1 MTAVPFHGYDES
13 DKPIYDNT
21 SGSTRTKGQR
31 RAPYEEKRKLQM
43 GTYLLVHRFH

>member
-13 DKPIYDNT
+13 DKPISINT
-21 SGSTRTKGQR
+21 SGSPGK
-31 RAPYEEKRKLQM
+31 RAKTGPFEEKRKLQM